1 MTILNTSRN
10 ACTLAFKIKIKI
22 VIQQKYLIGFINTSV
37 ADKLL
42 QGMWDK
48 SLFEQTVH
56 KSFRRENIPDD
67 SVKING

>member
-1 MTILNTSRN
+1 MTILNTSRY
-10 ACTLAFKIKIKI
+10 ACTLAFKIKI
-22 VIQQKYLIGFINTSV
+22 VIQQKYLIGFITSV

>member
-1 MTILNTSRN
+1 MTILNTFRN

-22 VIQQKYLIGFINTSV
+22 VIQQKYLIGFITSV

-48 SLFEQTVH
+48 SLFEQIEQTVH
-56 KSFRRENIPDD
+56 
-67 SVKING
+67 

>member
-22 VIQQKYLIGFINTSV
+22 VIQQKYLIGFITSV

-48 SLFEQTVH
+48 SLFEQIVH